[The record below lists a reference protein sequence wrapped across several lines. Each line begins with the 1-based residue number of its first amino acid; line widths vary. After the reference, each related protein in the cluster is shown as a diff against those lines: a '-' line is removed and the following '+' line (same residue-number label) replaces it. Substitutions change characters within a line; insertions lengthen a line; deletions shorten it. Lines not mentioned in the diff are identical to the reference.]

1 MKSIAL
7 SFIEWA
13 NWVGNLEDL
22 NVNMNAGIQT
32 VLMQYQMA
40 SHRDSPGN
48 LCSGHYILAK
58 EKKLFDLYRVRQ
70 N

>member
-32 VLMQYQMA
+32 VLM
-40 SHRDSPGN
+40 
-48 LCSGHYILAK
+48 
-58 EKKLFDLYRVRQ
+58 
-70 N
+70 